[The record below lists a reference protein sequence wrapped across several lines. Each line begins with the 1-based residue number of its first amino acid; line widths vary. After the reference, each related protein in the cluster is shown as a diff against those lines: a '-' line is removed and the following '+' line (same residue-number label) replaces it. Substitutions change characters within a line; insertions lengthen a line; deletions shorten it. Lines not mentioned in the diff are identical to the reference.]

1 MAVWPENRNLSAHSI
16 MNPHF
21 QQLIIQTV
29 TRKKKKPDLAQPERP
44 SGYRLAKA
52 LYRNKKTIIG
62 NIRDAGMITGGII
75 SAGFGLKSFLLPND
89 FIDGGATG
97 ISLLL
102 TKITAWPIWLFIL
115 IVNIPFIL
123 FGFRQFGKVFTFR
136 TILAVSGL
144 ALCLG
149 VVEYPIITNDKL
161 LVSVFGG
168 FFIGAGIGL
177 AVRGGAVLDGTEVL
191 AIFISKKTN
200 ATIGDVIAI
209 INILIF
215 SAAAYFLSIEA
226 ALYSMLT
233 YIAASKTVD
242 YIIEGIEEYTGVTII
257 SPKHEEIRI
266 VITEKLGRGV
276 TEYKGTGGYGKRGY
290 VRIETNILFT
300 VVTRLEISRLR
311 TEIDL
316 IDPNAFVVM
325 HSIKDTKGGM
335 IKKRAH
341 KH

>member
-1 MAVWPENRNLSAHSI
+1 

-21 QQLIIQTV
+21 QQFISQTIV
-29 TRKKKKPDLAQPERP
+29 RQKKKEQKASAKPSNYKE
-44 SGYRLAKA
+44 AKS
-52 LYRNKKTIIG
+52 LYRFRKAFVLNIKDSLLISIG
-62 NIRDAGMITGGII
+62 IL

-102 TKITAWPIWLFIL
+102 TEITALPIYLFIL
-115 IVNIPFIL
+115 VVNIPFIF
-123 FGFRQFGKVFTFR
+123 FGYQQIGKTFTIK
-136 TILAVSGL
+136 TIIAISGL
-144 ALCLG
+144 ALCLAF
-149 VVEYPIITNDKL
+149 VEYPIVTNDRL
-161 LVSVFGG
+161 LVAVFGG
-168 FFIGAGIGL
+168 FFLGAGIGL
-177 AVRGGAVLDGTEVL
+177 TVRGGAVLDGTEVL

-200 ATIGDVIAI
+200 ATIGDIIAVINVI
-209 INILIF
+209 IF
-215 SAAAYFLSIEA
+215 STAAYFLSIES

-257 SPKHEEIRI
+257 SPKSQEIRQ

-276 TEYKGTGGYGKRGY
+276 TEYKGSGGFGKRGY
-290 VRIETNILFT
+290 TRMEMDIIFT

-311 TEIDL
+311 TEIEL

-335 IKKRAH
+335 IKKRPL